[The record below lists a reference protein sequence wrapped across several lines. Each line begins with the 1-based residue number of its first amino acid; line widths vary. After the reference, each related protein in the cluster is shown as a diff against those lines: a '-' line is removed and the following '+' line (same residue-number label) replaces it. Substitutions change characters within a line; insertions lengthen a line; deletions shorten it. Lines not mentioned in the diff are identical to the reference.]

1 MPQYDPR
8 DLAEW
13 SRGSWTAPPNYPVTA
28 VVHDSRRVPPGS
40 LFVAI
45 KGARFD
51 GHDYISAAVESGAV
65 AALVDRSY
73 KLPEDPGIAL
83 LIVED
88 TAQALLD
95 LARGFRQ
102 SCGALLVGVTGSVG
116 KTSVKE
122 MIADVLSTQGRTSR
136 TRGNWNNH
144 IGLPLS
150 LLNMQPRSDYGVFEI
165 GMNAPG
171 EILPLTDVLKPIC
184 GVITEIGAVHMEQF
198 ASEAEI
204 ADEKASLLRSLPPE
218 GVAVLDRDS
227 RWYDFFVGETRARV
241 VDFSFERDDVA
252 YRAEPAW
259 YNSMKII
266 VHEQA
271 TGLAFDYT
279 MPLPGAFIRQNALRA
294 IITGR
299 EFGLPPQQIAAAI
312 IQYESP
318 EMRWKPHIIEDV
330 TFINDAYNA
339 NPVSMKASFSA
350 FEEMP
355 CHGRKWLVLAGMR
368 ELGHFEVPG
377 HHEVGAAAG
386 AGPWTGVLVVGEKG
400 PMLAQGLR
408 EASGDHPPCHVCPD
422 LAEAAERLR
431 SLVQAGDMVL
441 IKGSRGERMER
452 MLGMYAELK
461 EG

>member
-1 MPQYDPR
+1 MPQYDPQ
-8 DLAEW
+8 DLATW
-13 SRGSWTAPPNYPVTA
+13 TRGSWTSPPNYPLMA

-40 LFVAI
+40 LFVAAQ
-45 KGARFD
+45 GPRFD
-51 GHDYISAAVESGAV
+51 GHDFISDAVKGGAV
-65 AALVDRSY
+65 AALVDRSC
-73 KLPEDPGIAL
+73 KLPEDPGIPL
-83 LIVED
+83 LTVED
-88 TAQALLD
+88 TTQALLD

-102 SCGALLVGVTGSVG
+102 SSGTLMVGVTGSVG

-136 TRGNWNNH
+136 TQGNWNNH

-150 LLNMQPRSDYGVFEI
+150 LLNMQPRSVFGVFEI

-171 EILPLTDVLKPIC
+171 ELLPLTDVLKPIC
-184 GVITEIGAVHMEQF
+184 GVITEIGAAHMEQF

-204 ADEKASLLRSLPPE
+204 ADEKASLLRSLPSE
-218 GVAVLDRDS
+218 GLAVLDRDS
-227 RWYDFFVGETRARV
+227 RWYDFFAGETRARI

-252 YRAEPAW
+252 YHVEPAW
-259 YNSMKII
+259 YNSLKIV

-271 TGLAFDYT
+271 TGLSCDYT

-294 IITGR
+294 IIIGR
-299 EFGLPPQQIAAAI
+299 EFGLSPQQIAAAI

-318 EMRWKPHIIEDV
+318 EMRWETHIIEDI

-339 NPVSMKASFSA
+339 NPVSMKAAFSA
-350 FEEMP
+350 FEQMP

-368 ELGHFEVPG
+368 ELGHFEVQG
-377 HHEVGAAAG
+377 HHEVGIAAG

-400 PMLAQGLR
+400 LMLAQGLR
-408 EASGDHPPCHVCPD
+408 EASGEHPPCHVCPD
-422 LAEAAERLR
+422 LAEAVERLGG
-431 SLVQAGDMVL
+431 LVKAGDMVL
-441 IKGSRGERMER
+441 VKGSRGERMER
-452 MLGMYAELK
+452 MLGMYAELR